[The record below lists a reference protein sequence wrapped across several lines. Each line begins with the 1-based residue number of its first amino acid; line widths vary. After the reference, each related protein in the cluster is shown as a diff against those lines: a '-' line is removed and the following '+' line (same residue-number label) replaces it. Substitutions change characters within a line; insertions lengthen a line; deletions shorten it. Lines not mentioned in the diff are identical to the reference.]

1 MKRLLLILLCLPTI
15 GFAQY
20 TELKLN
26 PFGALW
32 DKPDISFEIGISNKV
47 ALEFVLSARYG
58 AAGTGSSIS
67 VGGQTIS
74 EPKKK
79 GIGLMVVGKFFNPF
93 EFSGFSEK
101 TYYGMFAGYNR
112 LLIYDPNNQFFMD
125 YRRVVGSVGF
135 VVGYKHISRSD
146 WVFDFGTGFGRAFL
160 ENNEFI
166 DNAGTPVVSFK
177 TGIDFYSRFLIGKR
191 F

>member
-1 MKRLLLILLCLPTI
+1 
-15 GFAQY
+15 
-20 TELKLN
+20 ELKLN

-79 GIGLMVVGKFFNPF
+79 GIGLMVVGNFLNPF

-112 LLIYDPNNQFFMD
+112 LLIYDPNN
-125 YRRVVGSVGF
+125 
-135 VVGYKHISRSD
+135 
-146 WVFDFGTGFGRAFL
+146 
-160 ENNEFI
+160 
-166 DNAGTPVVSFK
+166 
-177 TGIDFYSRFLIGKR
+177 
-191 F
+191 

>member
-79 GIGLMVVGKFFNPF
+79 GIGLMVVG
-93 EFSGFSEK
+93 
-101 TYYGMFAGYNR
+101 
-112 LLIYDPNNQFFMD
+112 I
-125 YRRVVGSVGF
+125 
-135 VVGYKHISRSD
+135 
-146 WVFDFGTGFGRAFL
+146 
-160 ENNEFI
+160 
-166 DNAGTPVVSFK
+166 
-177 TGIDFYSRFLIGKR
+177 FLILLNSQDLVRRRIMECLQGIIVY
-191 F
+191 

>member
-1 MKRLLLILLCLPTI
+1 MKRLLLILLCLPLI
-15 GFAQY
+15 GFTQY

-32 DKPDISFEIGISNKV
+32 DRPDISFEKEVSNKI

-58 AAGTGSSIS
+58 PAGTGSSVT

-74 EPKKK
+74 EPKQK
-79 GIGLMVVGKFFNPF
+79 GIGLAVVGKFFNPF
-93 EFSGFSEK
+93 EFPGFNEN
-101 TYYGMFAGYNR
+101 TYYGMFARYNR
-112 LLIYDPNNQFFMD
+112 LLIYDPNNQYFMD

-135 VVGYKHISRSD
+135 VVGYKYVSRSD
-146 WVFDFGTGFGRAFL
+146 WVFDSGVGFGRAFL

-177 TGIDFYSRFLIGKR
+177 TGLDAYYRFLIGKR